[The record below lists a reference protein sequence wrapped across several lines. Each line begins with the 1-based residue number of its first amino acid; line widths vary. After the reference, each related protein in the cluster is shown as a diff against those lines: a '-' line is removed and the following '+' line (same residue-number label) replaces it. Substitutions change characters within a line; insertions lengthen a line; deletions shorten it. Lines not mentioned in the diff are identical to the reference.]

1 MASTKLGSIKGGKT
15 GRSFDVYWDQS
26 DKTVYVD
33 WGGKTNI
40 GTASSAR
47 EAMTKAEAW
56 LYAK

>member
-15 GRSFDVYWDQS
+15 GKSFDIYWDQS
-26 DKTVYVD
+26 DRSVYVD
-33 WGGKTNI
+33 CYGKTYI
-40 GTASSAR
+40 GTAYSAS